1 MIIKVPI
8 FPDYEHI
15 LRVCPNVCM
24 SITYMPGAQKR
35 VSDPLEL
42 ALQEVVY
49 LHVGTGNQSQ
59 VLWKN
64 S

>member
-1 MIIKVPI
+1 MSIKIPT

-24 SITYMPGAQKR
+24 SIIYMPGAQKR

-42 ALQEVVY
+42 ALQEVVH
-49 LHVGTGNQSQ
+49 LPVGTGNQNQ